1 MLGRSR
7 ERADAPSLPERISQ
21 DQWNLEALG
30 KGAVNTVNMVST
42 IQRNTE
48 GRRDDSDMH
57 LAVVHLLYG
66 GSETTSG
73 I

>member
-1 MLGRSR
+1 M
-7 ERADAPSLPERISQ
+7 DAPSLPERILQ
-21 DQWNLEALG
+21 KQWNLEALG
-30 KGAVNTVNMVST
+30 KGTVNTVNTVST
-42 IQRNTE
+42 TQRNTE
-48 GRRDDSDMH
+48 GRSDGSDMH